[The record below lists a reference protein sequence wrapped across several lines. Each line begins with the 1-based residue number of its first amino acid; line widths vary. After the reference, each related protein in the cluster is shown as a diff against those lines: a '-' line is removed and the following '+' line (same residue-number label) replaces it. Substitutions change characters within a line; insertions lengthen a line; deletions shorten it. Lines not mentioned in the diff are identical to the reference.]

1 MMKNVEVMMVKK
13 EEVNGKMTKVI
24 KMATLN
30 EDVDNYVKFGSADK
44 VKIEVKKKLRV
55 SGLFGEY
62 NVDDLWYKWDD
73 FLKCWRMKRKE
84 FVDMTN
90 ELRLKAS

>member
-44 VKIEVKKKLRV
+44 VKIEVKKKLRG